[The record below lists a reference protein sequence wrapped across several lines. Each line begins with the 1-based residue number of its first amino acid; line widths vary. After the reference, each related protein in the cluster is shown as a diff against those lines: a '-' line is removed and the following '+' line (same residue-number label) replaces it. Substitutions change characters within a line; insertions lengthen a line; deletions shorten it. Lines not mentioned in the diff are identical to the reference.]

1 MTTPPKLAGLSGP
14 LVLLGLAAAA
24 LLTASAAFAD
34 VLVTRDG
41 ARIETSGP
49 WEVRG
54 RLVVFSRAD
63 GSLASLRLDEV
74 DVERSRQAT
83 EQTAH
88 PPATEA
94 SGEDAAE
101 GAAGSGS
108 QEVRIQLTDADFTT
122 VSRPPEDGGEGAEEG
137 SGERGRKALN
147 ALSVTSWEE
156 SESAE
161 AEGVQLTGS
170 FKNDGSAIAAG
181 IALTVGLY
189 DEAGDLLRESRARLS
204 QPSLAPGEVGNFRVV
219 FSGLYAFSEARFAFE
234 SSPVRIQA
242 PPRPAS
248 PTGTD
253 LDAEP
258 DAGEEPAAET
268 AREVAA
274 RLAAGT
280 AAEPETEPPPAP

>member
-1 MTTPPKLAGLSGP
+1 MTTLPKLAGLSGP
-14 LVLLGLAAAA
+14 LALLGLAAAA
-24 LLTASAAFAD
+24 LLPASAAFAD

-54 RLVVFSRAD
+54 RLLVFSRAD

-74 DVERSRQAT
+74 DLERSRQAT
-83 EQTAH
+83 EQAAH
-88 PPATEA
+88 PPAAEA
-94 SGEDAAE
+94 SGAEEAAE
-101 GAAGSGS
+101 EAAGSGS
-108 QEVRIQLTDADFTT
+108 ARIQLTDADFTT
-122 VSRPPEDGGEGAEEG
+122 VSRPPEESGEGAEE
-137 SGERGRKALN
+137 SAERGRRALN

-181 IALTVGLY
+181 ISLTVGLY
-189 DEAGDLLRESRARLS
+189 DEVGDLLRESRARPS

-219 FSGLYAFSEARFAFE
+219 FPGLYAFSEVRFAFE
-234 SSPVRIQA
+234 SNPVRIQA
-242 PPRPAS
+242 PPKLET
-248 PTGTD
+248 PTDTG

-258 DAGEEPAAET
+258 DADEEPATEA

-280 AAEPETEPPPAP
+280 AAGPETEPPPVP